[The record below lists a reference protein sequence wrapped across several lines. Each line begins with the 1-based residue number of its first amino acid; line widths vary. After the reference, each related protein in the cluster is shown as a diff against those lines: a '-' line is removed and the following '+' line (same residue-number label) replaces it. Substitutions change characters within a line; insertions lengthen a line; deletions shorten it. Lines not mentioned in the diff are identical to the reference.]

1 MWTSNKKIMSYL
13 KQKFKDITCDVCG
26 RVVSL
31 IIALHIIIALTVIG
45 INYYNKT
52 QNKKQ
57 ETTHGQHK

>member
-13 KQKFKDITCDVCG
+13 KQKFKDINCDVCG

-52 QNKKQ
+52 QDKKQ
-57 ETTHGQHK
+57 ETTNGQHK